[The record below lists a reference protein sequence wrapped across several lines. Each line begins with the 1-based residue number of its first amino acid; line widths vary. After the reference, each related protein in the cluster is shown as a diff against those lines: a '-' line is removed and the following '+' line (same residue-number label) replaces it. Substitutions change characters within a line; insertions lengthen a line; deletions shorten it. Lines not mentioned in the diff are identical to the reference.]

1 MVAALLIVVALLTT
15 ALPTWGGVGQVRQ
28 LCLSCHPVHYAERG
42 LCTGCHL
49 GNPGSARKNIAH
61 AGLREGKYARFTL
74 GDGVY
79 LKKGQQLLD
88 QLACRRCH
96 VSSGRGNRL
105 AVNLDRSVVRK
116 TAGETALSVQRPV
129 TSMPDFALHESQ
141 ITAVVN
147 VVLAGS
153 VGRETAVAE
162 PVRVHFNNSGKN
174 GADIFSRKCGSCH
187 RMLGERL
194 GAVGNGAI
202 GPNLSGLLSEYYPAT
217 FRDGEVWNASRLSSW
232 LKNPRTIKPWARM
245 VPVTLTPAETRE
257 LQSALLVSPTHDK

>member
-1 MVAALLIVVALLTT
+1 MVTALLILALCTAVVPA
-15 ALPTWGGVGQVRQ
+15 WGGEARP
-28 LCLSCHPVHYAERG
+28 LCLSCHPLHYAERG
-42 LCTGCHL
+42 GCVDCHR
-49 GNPGSARKNIAH
+49 GNPGSERKNIAH

-96 VSSGRGNRL
+96 VSGGRGNRL

-129 TSMPDFALHESQ
+129 ANMPDFALHENQ

-153 VGRETAVAE
+153 VGRETATAE

-174 GADIFSRKCGSCH
+174 DADIFSRKCGSCH

-194 GAVGNGAI
+194 GAVGIGAV
-202 GPNLSGLLSEYYPAT
+202 GPNLSGLFSEFYPAT
-217 FRDGEVWNASRLSSW
+217 FRDGEAWTASRLNSW

-245 VPVTLTPAETRE
+245 LPVTLTPAETRE
-257 LQSALLVSPTHDK
+257 LQSAVLVAPTHDK

>member
-1 MVAALLIVVALLTT
+1 M
-15 ALPTWGGVGQVRQ
+15 WGGVGQARQ

-61 AGLREGKYARFTL
+61 AGLRAGKYARFTL
-74 GDGVY
+74 GDRVQMNE
-79 LKKGQQLLD
+79 GQRLLD

-116 TAGETALSVQRPV
+116 TAGETALSVRRPV
-129 TSMPDFALHESQ
+129 ANMPDFALHENQ

-147 VVLAGS
+147 VVLSGS
-153 VGRETAVAE
+153 VGHEMAAAE
-162 PVRVHFNNSGKN
+162 PVRVHFNDSGKN
-174 GADIFSRKCGSCH
+174 GVDDIFSRKCGSCH

-194 GAVGNGAI
+194 GAVGVGAV

-217 FRDGEVWNASRLSSW
+217 FKDGETWTASRLNSW

-257 LQSALLVSPTHDK
+257 LQSAVLVSPAHDK